1 MATPDANPRVHEPTT
16 SSRRT
21 ESSGLPDPRTEPLL
35 VPIEVGDGGGAAG
48 TSGTVRNVTSRDT
61 ILVKG
66 DGSVVDA
73 ATISA
78 TDGIYGIDFSFTL
91 PKTDW
96 RANIVQVSASNYA
109 SYIQQIGG
117 HDHVTAA
124 WYAQDVNA
132 QGLLVDILVVLVES
146 DSGESST
153 EVAIPFSILNTPGAF
168 ARIDDA
174 NNRLDQIEAIGA

>member
-1 MATPDANPRVHEPTT
+1 
-16 SSRRT
+16 
-21 ESSGLPDPRTEPLL
+21 
-35 VPIEVGDGGGAAG
+35 VPILAGDGGGAAG
-48 TSGTVRNVTSRDT
+48 TSGSVRNVTSRDT
-61 ILVKG
+61 ILVKS

-96 RANIVQVSASNYA
+96 RAEIIQVSASNYA

-124 WYAQDVNA
+124 WYAPEVNA
-132 QGLLVDILVVLVES
+132 QGLLVDSLVVLVES

-153 EVAIPFSILNTPGAF
+153 TVEIPFSLLNTPKAF
-168 ARIDDA
+168 GMIDAA

>member
-1 MATPDANPRVHEPTT
+1 M
-16 SSRRT
+16 
-21 ESSGLPDPRTEPLL
+21 
-35 VPIEVGDGGGAAG
+35 PINVVGDGGGET
-48 TSGTVRNVTSRDT
+48 TSGSVHSVTSRDT
-61 ILVKG
+61 ILVKA

-96 RANIVQVSASNYA
+96 RAEIIQVSASNYA

-124 WYAQDVNA
+124 WYAPDTNA
-132 QGLLVDILVVLVES
+132 AGLLIDTLVVVVETDDG
-146 DSGESST
+146 DSSAQVE
-153 EVAIPFSILNTPGAF
+153 IPFSQLNTPGAF
-168 ARIDDA
+168 AKIDA
-174 NNRLDQIEAIGA
+174 AYNQLVKIEGIHT